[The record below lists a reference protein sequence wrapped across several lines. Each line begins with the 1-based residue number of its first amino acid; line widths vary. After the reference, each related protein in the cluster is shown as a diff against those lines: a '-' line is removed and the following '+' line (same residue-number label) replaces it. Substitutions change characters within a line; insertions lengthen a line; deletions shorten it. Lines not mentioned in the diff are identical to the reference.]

1 MFGFRAAKHFKDF
14 LKYPCLKQCDAVAL
28 CGVASLVS
36 LLLSTQCAKA
46 TKWLPLPRSF
56 DHSWPQLLAKLEC
69 SRSSPRLTWY
79 GWLSDYLHFLLVMPL
94 WCLYTLN
101 IFQEYMP
108 FHSFLLHVFFHVLHF
123 VSARLRNVLKF
134 VMKALLHRVAL
145 MLLEGQVSS
154 GFPRKEAKKRSCKD
168 AKKDEVK
175 DSFT

>member
-1 MFGFRAAKHFKDF
+1 
-14 LKYPCLKQCDAVAL
+14 
-28 CGVASLVS
+28 
-36 LLLSTQCAKA
+36 
-46 TKWLPLPRSF
+46 
-56 DHSWPQLLAKLEC
+56 
-69 SRSSPRLTWY
+69 
-79 GWLSDYLHFLLVMPL
+79 
-94 WCLYTLN
+94 
-101 IFQEYMP
+101 MP